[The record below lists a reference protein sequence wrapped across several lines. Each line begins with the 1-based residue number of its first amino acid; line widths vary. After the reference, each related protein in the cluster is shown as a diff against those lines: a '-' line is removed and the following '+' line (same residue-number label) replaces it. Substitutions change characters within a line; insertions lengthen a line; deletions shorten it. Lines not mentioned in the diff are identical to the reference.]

1 MAEEHRLD
9 RLTSILKRRGVILPS
24 FEIYGGVSGLIDY
37 GPIGARIKR
46 KVIDSWINH
55 WMRQGDVIEID
66 SPTITPEQVLIAS
79 GHVGEFN
86 DLMTECMKCNS
97 AFRADHIG
105 YIFQNFNL
113 LPYLTPLE
121 NVCLGCQFS
130 KKRQQHVLSQVDNL
144 ESEAARLLNALGLE
158 AHFHNQNVA
167 TLSIGQQQRVAAA
180 RAFIGSPELIIADE
194 PTSALDT
201 QNRESFI
208 KLLFEQAK
216 KSNSTLV
223 FVSHDETLKP
233 LFSRTIDLVSL
244 QGDV

>member
-1 MAEEHRLD
+1 MINLENVSFKWQKSAVIPTLAIKQLTINAEEHVFLHGPSGSGKSTLLALLAGINVTTSGQLCVLNQNLSA
-9 RLTSILKRRGVILPS
+9 LTNAQR
-24 FEIYGGVSGLIDY
+24 
-37 GPIGARIKR
+37 
-46 KVIDSWINH
+46 
-55 WMRQGDVIEID
+55 DV
-66 SPTITPEQVLIAS
+66 
-79 GHVGEFN
+79 
-86 DLMTECMKCNS
+86 
-97 AFRADHIG
+97 FRADHIG

-158 AHFHNQNVA
+158 AHFHDQNVA

>member
-1 MAEEHRLD
+1 MINLEN
-9 RLTSILKRRGVILPS
+9 VS
-24 FEIYGGVSGLIDY
+24 FKWHKK
-37 GPIGARIKR
+37 AA
-46 KVIDSWINH
+46 
-55 WMRQGDVIEID
+55 
-66 SPTITPEQVLIAS
+66 SPTLTIEQLAIDEGEHVFLHGPSGSGKSTLLALLAGINVTTSGQLCVLNQNLSALT
-79 GHVGEFN
+79 N
-86 DLMTECMKCNS
+86 AQRD

-130 KKRQQHVLSQVDNL
+130 KKRQQHVLNQI
-144 ESEAARLLNALGLE
+144 ESLTKEAARLLNALGLE
-158 AHFHNQNVA
+158 PHFHNQNVA

-216 KSNSTLV
+216 KSKSTLV

-233 LFSRTIDLVSL
+233 LFSRTIDLVNL
-244 QGDV
+244 

>member
-1 MAEEHRLD
+1 MITLENVAFKWHKNSATTIAIKQLTIDKAEHVFL
-9 RLTSILKRRGVILPS
+9 
-24 FEIYGGVSGLIDY
+24 Y
-37 GPIGARIKR
+37 GPSGSGKSTLLALLAG
-46 KVIDSWINH
+46 INTTTS
-55 WMRQGDVIEID
+55 GELC
-66 SPTITPEQVLIAS
+66 VLKQNLSALT
-79 GHVGEFN
+79 N
-86 DLMTECMKCNS
+86 AQRD

-130 KKRQQHVLSQVDNL
+130 KKRQQQVLSQADNL
-144 ESEAARLLNALGLE
+144 VSEAARLLNALGLE
-158 AHFHNQNVA
+158 AHFHNQNIA

-208 KLLFEQAK
+208 KLLFEQAQQTK
-216 KSNSTLV
+216 STLV

-233 LFSRTIDLVSL
+233 LFTRAIDLVSL
-244 QGDV
+244 QGDS

>member
-1 MAEEHRLD
+1 MFLNQNLSA
-9 RLTSILKRRGVILPS
+9 LTNAQR
-24 FEIYGGVSGLIDY
+24 D
-37 GPIGARIKR
+37 
-46 KVIDSWINH
+46 
-55 WMRQGDVIEID
+55 
-66 SPTITPEQVLIAS
+66 
-79 GHVGEFN
+79 
-86 DLMTECMKCNS
+86 

-130 KKRQQHVLSQVDNL
+130 KKRQQHMLSQADNL

-158 AHFHNQNVA
+158 PHFHNQNVA

>member
-1 MAEEHRLD
+1 MINLEN
-9 RLTSILKRRGVILPS
+9 VS
-24 FEIYGGVSGLIDY
+24 FKWHKK
-37 GPIGARIKR
+37 AA
-46 KVIDSWINH
+46 
-55 WMRQGDVIEID
+55 
-66 SPTITPEQVLIAS
+66 SPTLTIEQLAIDEGEHVFLHGPSGSGKSTLLALLAGINVTTSGQLCVLNQNLSALT
-79 GHVGEFN
+79 N
-86 DLMTECMKCNS
+86 AQRD

-130 KKRQQHVLSQVDNL
+130 KKRQQHVLNQTDSL
-144 ESEAARLLNALGLE
+144 TKEAARLLNALGLE

>member
-1 MAEEHRLD
+1 MINLEN
-9 RLTSILKRRGVILPS
+9 VS
-24 FEIYGGVSGLIDY
+24 FKWHKK
-37 GPIGARIKR
+37 AA
-46 KVIDSWINH
+46 
-55 WMRQGDVIEID
+55 
-66 SPTITPEQVLIAS
+66 SPTLTIEQLAIDEGEHVFLHGPSGSGKSTLLALLAGINVTTSGQLCVLNQNLSVLTNAKR
-79 GHVGEFN
+79 
-86 DLMTECMKCNS
+86 D
-97 AFRADHIG
+97 AFRADHLG

-130 KKRQQHVLSQVDNL
+130 KKRQQHVLNQI
-144 ESEAARLLNALGLE
+144 ESLTKEAARLLNALGLE
-158 AHFHNQNVA
+158 PHLHNQNVA

-233 LFSRTIDLVSL
+233 LFSRTIDLVNL

>member
-1 MAEEHRLD
+1 MINLEN
-9 RLTSILKRRGVILPS
+9 VS
-24 FEIYGGVSGLIDY
+24 FKWHKK
-37 GPIGARIKR
+37 AA
-46 KVIDSWINH
+46 
-55 WMRQGDVIEID
+55 
-66 SPTITPEQVLIAS
+66 SPTLTIEQLAIDEGEHVFLHGPSGSGKSTLLALLAGINVTTSGQLCVLNQNLSALT
-79 GHVGEFN
+79 N
-86 DLMTECMKCNS
+86 AQRD

-130 KKRQQHVLSQVDNL
+130 KKRQRHVLNQT
-144 ESEAARLLNALGLE
+144 ESLTKEAARLLNALGLE
-158 AHFHNQNVA
+158 PHLHNQNVA

-233 LFSRTIDLVSL
+233 LFNRTIDLVSL

>member
-1 MAEEHRLD
+1 MINLEN
-9 RLTSILKRRGVILPS
+9 VS
-24 FEIYGGVSGLIDY
+24 FKWHKK
-37 GPIGARIKR
+37 AA
-46 KVIDSWINH
+46 
-55 WMRQGDVIEID
+55 
-66 SPTITPEQVLIAS
+66 SPTLTIEQLAIDEGEHVFLHGPSGSGKSTLLALLAGINVTTSGQLCVLNQNLSALT
-79 GHVGEFN
+79 N
-86 DLMTECMKCNS
+86 AQRD

-130 KKRQQHVLSQVDNL
+130 KKRRQHVLNQTDSL
-144 ESEAARLLNALGLE
+144 TKEAARLLNALGLE
-158 AHFHNQNVA
+158 PHFHNQNVA

>member
-1 MAEEHRLD
+1 MINLEN
-9 RLTSILKRRGVILPS
+9 VS
-24 FEIYGGVSGLIDY
+24 FKWHKK
-37 GPIGARIKR
+37 AA
-46 KVIDSWINH
+46 
-55 WMRQGDVIEID
+55 
-66 SPTITPEQVLIAS
+66 SPTLTIEQLAIDEGEHVFLHGPSGSGKSTLLALLAGINVTTSGQLCVLNQNLSALT
-79 GHVGEFN
+79 N
-86 DLMTECMKCNS
+86 AQRD

-130 KKRQQHVLSQVDNL
+130 KKRQQHMLSQADNL

-208 KLLFEQAK
+208 QLLFEQAK

>member
-1 MAEEHRLD
+1 MINLEN
-9 RLTSILKRRGVILPS
+9 VS
-24 FEIYGGVSGLIDY
+24 FKWHKK
-37 GPIGARIKR
+37 AA
-46 KVIDSWINH
+46 
-55 WMRQGDVIEID
+55 
-66 SPTITPEQVLIAS
+66 SPTLTIEQLAIDEGEHVFLHGPSGSGKSTLLALLAGINVTTSGQLCVLNQNLSALT
-79 GHVGEFN
+79 N
-86 DLMTECMKCNS
+86 AQRD

-130 KKRQQHVLSQVDNL
+130 KKRQQHVLSQADNL

-158 AHFHNQNVA
+158 PHFHNQNVA